1 MVCGV
6 IDRAS
11 AARRGLLV
19 IFATDGA
26 LFASWASRLPQVQ
39 DNIHAGAADLG
50 FALAGTAVGALSAMP
65 ITGVVCH
72 HRAPYRV
79 ACVTL
84 LALCL
89 SMVLPATADSPL
101 SLGLAL
107 LVFGACYGATDVAM
121 NSAAVQLSAVID
133 RPIVPQ
139 FHSAYS
145 LGALGGAGV
154 GAAAAGIGLAVW
166 IHLLLMGAAAVIAL
180 MSSSARLFF
189 STVAPIPA
197 PEPIRPAAVSDQKRR
212 PGGRTWPAL
221 LVAATLTTG
230 TALAEGV
237 TASWSGIYL
246 VDEAGAAL
254 WVAPLGFAIMSMV
267 MAILRG
273 FGTRL
278 LERFG
283 TRLVACAGALIAAA
297 GLFLALIA
305 IVPVVLLG
313 YGVAG
318 AGVGCLFPI
327 GIAQAG
333 AAKGSIGVSLA
344 SSLGYAGF
352 LVGPPVIGVT
362 AQQVGLPTALALV
375 AATLVGV
382 FAAASRL
389 PNDRRGKLGN
399 IAE

>member
-1 MVCGV
+1 MRR
-6 IDRAS
+6 DRSSVGRAT
-11 AARRGLLV
+11 GLLV
-19 IFATDGA
+19 IFAADGA
-26 LFASWASRLPQVQ
+26 LVASWASRLPQVQ
-39 DNIHAGAADLG
+39 DNIHADAADLG

-65 ITGVVCH
+65 ITGVVCRH
-72 HRAPYRV
+72 WAPYRV

-121 NSAAVQLSAVID
+121 NSAAVQLSAVVD

-154 GAAAAGIGLAVW
+154 GAAAGIGLAVW
-166 IHLLLMGAAAVIAL
+166 THLLLMGVAAVIAL
-180 MSSSARLFF
+180 MSTSAQLFF
-189 STVAPIPA
+189 STGAPIPA
-197 PEPIRPAAVSDQKRR
+197 PEPIRPAAVSDQHR
-212 PGGRTWPAL
+212 PPRGRTWPAL
-221 LVAATLTTG
+221 LVAAPLTTG

-237 TASWSGIYL
+237 TGWSGIYL

-254 WVAPLGFAIMSMV
+254 WVAPLGFAIMS
-267 MAILRG
+267 IPTLRG
-273 FGTRL
+273 FVTRL

-283 TRLVACAGALIAAA
+283 TRLVACAGALVFAA

-313 YGVAG
+313 
-318 AGVGCLFPI
+318 
-327 GIAQAG
+327 
-333 AAKGSIGVSLA
+333 
-344 SSLGYAGF
+344 
-352 LVGPPVIGVT
+352 
-362 AQQVGLPTALALV
+362 
-375 AATLVGV
+375 
-382 FAAASRL
+382 
-389 PNDRRGKLGN
+389 
-399 IAE
+399 